1 MSRAVL
7 DTNIVLAADRATQPL
22 SPNNEM
28 IGRWA
33 NGEFT
38 WLVTDDIAA
47 EYAEKLL
54 EEQNCSSTH
63 PLR

>member
-7 DTNIVLAADRATQPL
+7 DTNIVLAADRATHPL

-47 EYAEKLL
+47 
-54 EEQNCSSTH
+54 
-63 PLR
+63 